1 MLRPLRMCTSAGAS
15 CTRSASVVLHEQ
27 RHGALCSC
35 RAVRGCG
42 SSAAVVA
49 ECCRRAYRAA
59 ALASHALSRRRG
71 VAVARCMSRG
81 LMPSARTIALRRVVG
96 RAAVVAGRAYRT
108 VALASHALSRRCGV
122 AVVRCM
128 SRGLVPSA
136 WAIALRGVVGRAAVV
151 AGWGR
156 GGAYCAAAFVSHTLL
171 RRRGVAAVRCMNRG
185 REPSVHAALRR
196 VGGCCRRACCAAALA
211 LHALSQRRGGTLH
224 EQGRSALCSCNC
236 AAEGVRGLGAA
247 VVAAPGL
254 ACWLRDVT
262 VTPIARRLRL
272 LWRRGVAG
280 LPPGSGGTLRYRG
293 GTSRGFVAR
302 MGDFFARMQLKK
314 SFSQI

>member
-1 MLRPLRMCTSAGAS
+1 MARQSVVAVAPSLLRPLRMCTSAGAS
-15 CTRSASVVLHEQ
+15 CTSSASVVLHEQ

-108 VALASHALSRRCGV
+108 VALASHALSRRRGV

-211 LHALSQRRGGTLH
+211 LHALSQRRG
-224 EQGRSALCSCNC
+224 
-236 AAEGVRGLGAA
+236 VA
-247 VVAAPGL
+247 V
-254 ACWLRDVT
+254 
-262 VTPIARRLRL
+262 ARCMN
-272 LWRRGVAG
+272 
-280 LPPGSGGTLRYRG
+280 RG
-293 GTSRGFVAR
+293 GVPSVHAIALQRGFVGWVLRWSRHPAWR
-302 MGDFFARMQLKK
+302 VGCATSPSRL
-314 SFSQI
+314 SRGACVSCGVAASQDCPLGQGGP